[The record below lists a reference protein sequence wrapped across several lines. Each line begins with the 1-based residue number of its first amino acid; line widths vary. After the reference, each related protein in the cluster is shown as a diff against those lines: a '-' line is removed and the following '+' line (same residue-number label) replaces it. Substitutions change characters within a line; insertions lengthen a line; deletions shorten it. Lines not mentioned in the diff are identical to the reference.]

1 MKNLHLYDSIYNNNK
16 KNMEDL
22 RYCLE
27 IRAFLMREKQPR
39 VAMEK
44 QFASDQRIDAGE
56 CLSQIGWLVVR
67 LKFKKK
73 VTYL

>member
-56 CLSQIGWLVVR
+56 CWLVVR
-67 LKFKKK
+67 LKFKRK